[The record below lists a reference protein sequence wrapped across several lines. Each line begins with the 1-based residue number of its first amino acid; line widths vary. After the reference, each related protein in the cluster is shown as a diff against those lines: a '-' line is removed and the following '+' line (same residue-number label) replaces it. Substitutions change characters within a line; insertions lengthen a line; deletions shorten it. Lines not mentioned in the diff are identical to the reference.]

1 MNVLRDPIKT
11 ELVLIVFE
19 SIFLIGEVIVLAL
32 VVLVRLSLCLFVLH
46 PLHHQFGFLL
56 SCLDPEKDI
65 FCLDGI
71 TDNGIKLENGI
82 KFIQDGKS

>member
-32 VVLVRLSLCLFVLH
+32 VVLVLPPVLALVRLASFASSIRLPSEL
-46 PLHHQFGFLL
+46 PR
-56 SCLDPEKDI
+56 S
-65 FCLDGI
+65 
-71 TDNGIKLENGI
+71 
-82 KFIQDGKS
+82 